1 MIKEIAEERTVILST
16 HILSEVQVTCD
27 YIRMIEEGQL
37 VFAGTVDDFDN
48 YIVPDTLIV
57 SLVNAPAPEE
67 LKALDGVLGV
77 EELGGK
83 NYRVRFT
90 DATEVTERI
99 VETSV
104 ARGWRLTGIQVEKS
118 SMDSVFAE
126 LSKK

>member
-1 MIKEIAEERTVILST
+1 
-16 HILSEVQVTCD
+16 
-27 YIRMIEEGQL
+27 MIEEGQL

-57 SLVNAPAPEE
+57 TLINAPAPEE
-67 LKALDGVLGV
+67 LKAIEGVIAV

-83 NYRVRFT
+83 NYRVRFA
-90 DATEVTERI
+90 DATDVTERI

-104 ARGWRLTGIQVEKS
+104 AREWRLTGIQVEKS
-118 SMDSVFAE
+118 SMDAIFAE